1 MKTLLRDICVLFLS
15 NRRTSLGKPIWLL
28 IGLLQPISYLL
39 LFAPLLKNLAGS
51 PGFPRTGAYNVFTP
65 GLLIIIAL
73 YSASFVGF
81 NLIDWLRSGMLER
94 LRVTPVSRLALLIG
108 LVIRDVLLL
117 LVQCAL

>member
-1 MKTLLRDICVLFLS
+1 M
-15 NRRTSLGKPIWLL
+15 WLL
-28 IGLLQPISYLL
+28 TLAGGRPSRRNQLWLLTGLSQPLAYLR
-39 LFAPLLKNLAGS
+39 LFAPLLKNLTGS

-94 LRVTPVSRLALLIG
+94 LRVTPVTRRALLG
-108 LVIRDVLLL
+108 RLFIRDVLLL
-117 LVQCAL
+117 LVQGAR